1 MTTKARRPFSFAVL
15 SLVAILLVATQP
27 ARWRTASAQGGP
39 CLSNPVVCENA
50 LPGNPPSEWDLA
62 NDPANPNSR
71 LSDPAIQGFASSISV
86 NKGETVRFKVNTA
99 AAESPFTIDVYRLGY
114 YGGMGAR
121 KIVRIAPTAGE
132 VTLANNQPNCITDT
146 ATGLVDCGNWTVT
159 GSWAVPADAA
169 SGIYIGK
176 LTRTDTGG
184 ASHLVFIVRDD
195 ARAADLLFQTSDT
208 TWQAYNR
215 YGGKSLY
222 YDAASSPTNNNINP
236 REYQTLSAGR
246 AYKVSYN
253 RPFET
258 RDHDPQSWIFNA
270 EYPMV
275 RFLEA
280 NGYDVKYWTGVDTDR
295 FGPALVGAAP
305 PKAFLSVGHDEYW
318 SAAQRS
324 SVEAARNAGVHLAF
338 FSGNEMFWKTRWEPS
353 IAGAAEAYKTLVS
366 YKETF
371 HKTVP
376 ASSLDPE
383 PNVWTGTWRDP
394 DGAVI
399 GAVDGGRPENA
410 IKGTLFT
417 VNSGTTAIQVPAEYG
432 RFRLWRDTNI
442 GSAAPGTL
450 VSLAPDTLGF
460 EWDED
465 IDNGL
470 RPSGLARMSLTTVD
484 GVEKLVDSGTT
495 FIRNATATHALTMY
509 RHPTKGALV
518 FGAGT
523 VQWSWGLDGNHDRR
537 PNPTVDPSLTIDT
550 RMRQAT
556 VNLFADMGVAAGGLQ
571 SGLIPATRSADT
583 TPPTSGVAN
592 PLAAATV
599 QAGVRV
605 PITGTASDLGG
616 GAVAAVDVS
625 VDGGATW
632 HRARGLASWSYDW
645 SPTTSGAVSLLSR
658 AIDDSG
664 NVETPTAGVSVNVVG
679 SVCPCQSLW
688 NPAITTPDIVDSG
701 D

>member
-208 TWQAYNR
+208 TWQAYNQ

-222 YDAASSPTNNNINP
+222 YDAASSATNNNINP
-236 REYQTLSAGR
+236 PEYQTLSAGR

-253 RPFET
+253 RPFDT
-258 RDHDPQSWIFNA
+258 RDHDPQSWVFNA

-295 FGPALVGAAP
+295 LGHALVGQA
-305 PKAFLSVGHDEYW
+305 KAFLSVGHDEYW
-318 SAAQRS
+318 SAGQRS
-324 SVEAARNAGVHLAF
+324 NVEAARNAGVHLAF
-338 FSGNEMFWKTRWEPS
+338 FSGNEVFWKTRWEPS
-353 IAGAAEAYKTLVS
+353 IDGSSTPYRTLVC
-366 YKETF
+366 YKETL
-371 HKTVP
+371 
-376 ASSLDPE
+376 ASAKIDPT
-383 PNVWTGTWRDP
+383 PVWTGTWRDP
-394 DGAVI
+394 RFSPPA
-399 GAVDGGRPENA
+399 DGGRPENA
-410 IKGTLFT
+410 LTGTLFQ
-417 VNSGTTAIQVPAEYG
+417 VN
-432 RFRLWRDTNI
+432 
-442 GSAAPGTL
+442 
-450 VSLAPDTLGF
+450 
-460 EWDED
+460 
-465 IDNGL
+465 
-470 RPSGLARMSLTTVD
+470 
-484 GVEKLVDSGTT
+484 
-495 FIRNATATHALTMY
+495 
-509 RHPTKGALV
+509 
-518 FGAGT
+518 
-523 VQWSWGLDGNHDRR
+523 
-537 PNPTVDPSLTIDT
+537 
-550 RMRQAT
+550 
-556 VNLFADMGVAAGGLQ
+556 
-571 SGLIPATRSADT
+571 
-583 TPPTSGVAN
+583 
-592 PLAAATV
+592 
-599 QAGVRV
+599 
-605 PITGTASDLGG
+605 
-616 GAVAAVDVS
+616 
-625 VDGGATW
+625 GGAT
-632 HRARGLASWSYDW
+632 S
-645 SPTTSGAVSLLSR
+645 
-658 AIDDSG
+658 
-664 NVETPTAGVSVNVVG
+664 
-679 SVCPCQSLW
+679 
-688 NPAITTPDIVDSG
+688 AITVPDTF
-701 D
+701 